1 MVTHFC
7 SFSPVPLKS
16 SEKDGATLDNGVGVV
31 VAVGGRMGPGEGV
44 AVGMEV
50 GQDSVGVASVDT
62 GVGVSGNTVASP
74 DRAAVVTGIPV
85 AVQPVVTRTTHN
97 SKR

>member
-1 MVTHFC
+1 M
-7 SFSPVPLKS
+7 
-16 SEKDGATLDNGVGVV
+16 DNGVGVV

-74 DRAAVVTGIPV
+74 DRASVVTGASV
-85 AVQPVVTRTTHN
+85 AVQPIGTRTTHSN
-97 SKR
+97 KR